1 MSEKIKTNSSILS
14 QHIVEGI
21 LERKGLNVL
30 VLDLRKVSN
39 AVCDYFIICEGTSNT
54 HVEAVAESAID
65 FVREKLHQKPFHKEG
80 FGSSEW
86 ILIDYFDV
94 IVHVFQKH
102 TRDFYRLEDLWADAE
117 FTQIKED

>member
-1 MSEKIKTNSSILS
+1 MSEKIKTNSSVLS

-21 LERKGLNVL
+21 LERKGKNIL

-39 AVCDYFIICEGTSNT
+39 AVCDYFVICEGTSNT
-54 HVEAVAESAID
+54 HVEAVADSAID
-65 FVREKLHQKPFHKEG
+65 FVRENLNQKPFHKEG

-117 FTQIKED
+117 FTQINEN